1 MSLIIAAIQAGGG
14 GDGRGVG
21 GGVGGGG
28 DSDDPMISA
37 TELHTLQG

>member
-21 GGVGGGG
+21 GGGDGGG
-28 DSDDPMISA
+28 DDPMISA